1 MTVIYILAAVTVI
14 AALYLFMMFP
24 SVRRRDMSAFTGKI
38 IAHRGLHGDG
48 VCENSMEAF
57 RAAIEAELPIEL
69 DINVSA
75 DGECFVIHDDY
86 LLRLCGADVLLS
98 SLSGDEVKKY
108 RLTVGGEAIPT
119 LRKVLELVRGR
130 VPLLIELKGRD
141 ALPRAEALW
150 NVLKDYKGAYAVQS
164 FNPLYLMK
172 LRRKVKDIPL
182 GFLTKRSSRGMS
194 GALFAFLSRNL
205 LFNFLFRPDFI
216 SYKYDEKFTL
226 SVKLCRKVGVPVLGW
241 TFDINKILKGNGF
254 DGYIAE

>member
-1 MTVIYILAAVTVI
+1 
-14 AALYLFMMFP
+14 
-24 SVRRRDMSAFTGKI
+24 MSAFTGKT
-38 IAHRGLHGDG
+38 IAHRGLHGGD
-48 VCENSMEAF
+48 VCENSMDAF
-57 RAAIEAELPIEL
+57 RSAIDGEFPIEL
-69 DINVSA
+69 DVNVSA

-119 LRKVLELVRGR
+119 LRKVLELVCGR

-141 ALPRAEALW
+141 RRNRAEALW

-164 FNPLYLMK
+164 FNPVYLMK
-172 LRRKVKDIPL
+172 LRRKSKDIPI

-194 GALFAFLSRNL
+194 GGLFAFFSRNL

-216 SYKYDEKFTL
+216 SYKYDEKLTL
-226 SVKLCRKVGVPVLGW
+226 SVKLCRMMNIPVFGW
-241 TFDINKILKGNGF
+241 TFDINRIPKGNSF

>member
-1 MTVIYILAAVTVI
+1 MIFIYILAAVAFI

-24 SVRRRDMSAFTGKI
+24 SVRRRELSAFTGKI

-48 VCENSMEAF
+48 VCENSREAF
-57 RAAIEAELPIEL
+57 RAAIEAGFPIEL
-69 DINVSA
+69 DVNVSS

-86 LLRLCGADVLLS
+86 LLRLCGADELLS
-98 SLSGDEVKKY
+98 SLSADEVKKY

-119 LRKVLELVRGR
+119 LRKILELVRGR

-141 ALPRAEALW
+141 TFPRAEALW
-150 NVLKDYKGAYAVQS
+150 NVLKDYKGVFAVQS
-164 FNPLYLMK
+164 FNPVYLMK
-172 LRRKVKDIPL
+172 LRFKSKDIPL

-194 GALFAFLSRNL
+194 GALFAFFSRNL

-216 SYKYDEKFTL
+216 SYKYDEKLTH
-226 SVKLCRKVGVPVLGW
+226 SVKLCRMMGVPIFGW
-241 TFDINKILKGNGF
+241 TMDIEKIPSENSF